1 MQKIICEIVKGW
13 ASREWPVLCFQDPSY
28 REHWKDSRPAVCPQ
42 VCICICFLY
51 LYSICI
57 LICIC
62 IWICIG
68 KSASCYEPVLMH
80 IDQSDCQS
88 GQAVL
93 LLLHNELHPNH
104 GGRLLWEL
112 QEEVLHW
119 IHPDQVKTFLST
131 LKFKKS
137 WAQTSDTHILV
148 SQFVR
153 ITITVISV
161 WRRR

>member
-28 REHWKDSRPAVCPQ
+28 REHWEDSRPAVCPQ
-42 VCICICFLY
+42 VCICICIY
-51 LYSICI
+51 ICI
-57 LICIC
+57 LFVF
-62 IWICIG
+62 WFVFVF
-68 KSASCYEPVLMH
+68 EFVLVNLPVVMS
-80 IDQSDCQS
+80 QSDCQS

-112 QEEVLHW
+112 QEEVLHR

-137 WAQTSDTHILV
+137 WAQTSATHILV

-153 ITITVISV
+153 ITITAISV